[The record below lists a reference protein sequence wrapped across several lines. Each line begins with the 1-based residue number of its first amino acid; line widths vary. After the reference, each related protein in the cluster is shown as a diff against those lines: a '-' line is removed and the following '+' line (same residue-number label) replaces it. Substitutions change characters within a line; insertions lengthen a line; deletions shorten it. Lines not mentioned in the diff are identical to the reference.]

1 MGLRFQQRP
10 IFCSPYRHWWHLNTK
25 VIFLI
30 GQNNH
35 TNCRVWLEYCRYG
48 VTPPPPK
55 KINQSTVFWPRWQNF
70 SKTCTWLIS
79 WITDGV
85 MATNALL
92 TCLMATMD
100 PWYLAVLVNI
110 CWAPDISVFILIDCD
125 LLVLV
130 SFKKD
135 DWNQNPA
142 HFYNDSTILN
152 LD

>member
-1 MGLRFQQRP
+1 MALRFQQRP
-10 IFCSPYRHWWHLNTK
+10 IFCSPYRQWRHLNTK
-25 VIFLI
+25 VIFLS

-35 TNCRVWLEYCRYG
+35 TNYRFGLEYLPIRRK
-48 VTPPPPK
+48 TPRNK
-55 KINQSTVFWPRWQNF
+55 QSTLSWPCWQNF

-135 DWNQNPA
+135 DWNQNRA
-142 HFYNDSTILN
+142 HFLQWVNGTGFR
-152 LD
+152 